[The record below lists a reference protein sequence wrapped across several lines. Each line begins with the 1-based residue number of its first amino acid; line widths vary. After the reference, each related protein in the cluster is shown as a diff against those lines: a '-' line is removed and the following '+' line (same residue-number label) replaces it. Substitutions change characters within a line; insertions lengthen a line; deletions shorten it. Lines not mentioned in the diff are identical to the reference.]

1 MISIAISLI
10 VSLTILCVA
19 LLWVEK
25 SEAEK
30 KRMCDVERERIKA
43 LAERKKIKEE
53 IEEEMELRKQSTL
66 FSPSKIDE
74 YEYGLN
80 LQCSTDN
87 KLSLSIEDKFDLLLE
102 HLGLK
107 IEENKIEFKPYKI
120 VSKKKSSVIK

>member
-1 MISIAISLI
+1 M
-10 VSLTILCVA
+10 CVA
-19 LLWVEK
+19 SLWFEK
-25 SEAEK
+25 REAEK
-30 KRMCDVERERIKA
+30 IRIGKIEREKTNA
-43 LAERKKIKEE
+43 MVE
-53 IEEEMELRKQSTL
+53 IEKLKESIEKEKMRRVEIEKEISINNSL
-66 FSPSKIDE
+66 SPSKIDE

-120 VSKKKSSVIK
+120 VSKKKK

>member
-10 VSLTILCVA
+10 VSITILCVA
-19 LLWVEK
+19 ILWVEK

-53 IEEEMELRKQSTL
+53 IEGEMELRKQSTL

-120 VSKKKSSVIK
+120 VSKKKSRVIK